1 MITLTRVMLAY
12 SHLLTISALG
22 LWARRN
28 TRLALCHVEID
39 SARKHLIGMAL
50 GIVFIFVMHKIIAIG
65 FSTLAQ
71 KNSIYISKAFNNQ
84 CQLIMYR
91 LHFWIRQAIW
101 QPCLLRRTLQPLRSL
116 YRKTFVGIQI
126 RSTAIWHVHG

>member
-65 FSTLAQ
+65 FQRSHRKTQ
-71 KNSIYISKAFNNQ
+71 SIYQKLSIINVN
-84 CQLIMYR
+84 
-91 LHFWIRQAIW
+91 
-101 QPCLLRRTLQPLRSL
+101 
-116 YRKTFVGIQI
+116 
-126 RSTAIWHVHG
+126 